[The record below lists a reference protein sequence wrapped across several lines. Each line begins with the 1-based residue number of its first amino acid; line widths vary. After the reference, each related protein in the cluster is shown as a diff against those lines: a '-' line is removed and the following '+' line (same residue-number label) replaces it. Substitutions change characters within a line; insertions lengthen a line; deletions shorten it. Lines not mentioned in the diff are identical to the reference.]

1 MRTLSR
7 PLVAAVV
14 LLSLPLARCGGGA
27 SPASSFDLVA
37 ITTTTLPPAT
47 TGLAYDEVV
56 GAVGPHPPLAFHVV
70 AGQWPPG
77 LALDATTGRVTG
89 WPRRAG
95 RFRVTIEVRDGADA
109 SVPRDAT
116 VAAARRSFAL
126 DVARGP
132 LTLLP
137 LPLDLAQFAAPY
149 VHRFDAAGGEAPYS
163 FALVGADA
171 PTGLV
176 LADDGT
182 LAGVPRSA
190 ARSYAP
196 RVRVTDA
203 RGATAERTY
212 DLVVVVLPLGVA
224 ADRWPDAARGFPF
237 EALPDARPVGGGAPY
252 AWSVAPSAAALPPG
266 LALDPTTGR
275 VAGTAT
281 DEGTFTFRLEVRDV
295 AGQVAGRDVTMR
307 VNPGPVLDLVTPP
320 TRPKAGGPVTL
331 VGAGFQPGM
340 TASFGGGVPVATTWI
355 DATRATVVPP
365 DVTSSGAVEVRV
377 TNPDGG
383 GYARPGA
390 FRYPFTTVTFQPEG
404 VKGAPSSLGSSRG
417 LAVGD
422 LDGDGRDEVVVV
434 GSTGIQVIRD
444 GGAAYGNAWTA
455 TPVRTSGS
463 YNDVRLADVDAD
475 GDLDLV
481 TARSS
486 STETIEVYRNDGAG
500 VFPSTAST
508 STPYVKPA
516 SHYPSSLAVGDVN
529 GDGVVDLAVTSGGG
543 GQGTLWVFRGLGN
556 GQWALAHTAAGSIHD
571 GTHGCFAPNM
581 VALGDLDGDRRDD
594 FVVVDAFPSACANGV
609 ACPAT
614 AGVPDAFPGHERL
627 VAWTAAA
634 EPSGAPR
641 AWRPV
646 FVSGTFGRLDGDN
659 LSVAV
664 YDHDGDGRRDVAVC
678 GGYQDLRGMGVAFL
692 TGDGEGNLVERFTR
706 PTAYNRRYVAPLDAD
721 LDGCGDVVVVGGD
734 GRAGSFGAAGYS
746 VAEVHLG
753 GLDAVPVL
761 AWRSGPELSASLP
774 GANPGHV
781 AVGDFDGDGRPD
793 FAVEQSF
800 HTKERFANDQGDGT
814 VEGVA
819 IFLNRSR

>member
-1 MRTLSR
+1 MRTPARS
-7 PLVAAVV
+7 LVAALV
-14 LLSLPLARCGGGA
+14 LLALPLARCGGGTPPPT
-27 SPASSFDLVA
+27 SPDLVE
-37 ITTTTLPPAT
+37 IRTTALPAAT
-47 TGLAYDEVV
+47 AGVVYD
-56 GAVGPHPPLAFHVV
+56 ATIDATGPHAPLSFHLV

-77 LALDATTGRVTG
+77 LALDAASGRVTG
-89 WPRRAG
+89 WPRRTG
-95 RFRVTIEVRDGADA
+95 RFGVTVEVRDGAD
-109 SVPRDAT
+109 P
-116 VAAARRSFAL
+116 AAARDSTFASARRAFTL
-126 DVARGP
+126 EVARGP

-149 VHRFDAAGGEAPYS
+149 VHHFAAAGGDAPYT
-163 FALVGADA
+163 FELADA
-171 PTGLV
+171 DLPAGLV

-182 LAGVPRSA
+182 LAGVPRGA
-190 ARSYAP
+190 ARPYAP

-203 RGATAERTY
+203 RGATAERAF
-212 DLVVVVLPLGVA
+212 DLVVVVLPLGIA
-224 ADRWPDAARGFPF
+224 ADPWPDAARGFPF
-237 EALPDARPVGGGAPY
+237 SAGADVRPGGGGGPY
-252 AWSVAPSAAALPPG
+252 AWSVVASPDGLPPG
-266 LALDPTTGR
+266 LALDAVTGR
-275 VAGTAT
+275 IDGTAT
-281 DEGTFTFRLEVRDV
+281 DEGTFAFRLEVRDL
-295 AGQVAGRDVTMR
+295 AGQVAARDVTMR
-307 VNPGPVLDLVTPP
+307 VNPGPVLTAVTPP
-320 TRPKAGGPVTL
+320 TPPKSGGPVTL

-340 TASFGGGVPVATTWI
+340 TAAFAGGVPVATAWI

-365 DVTSSGAVEVRV
+365 DLGLSGPVEVRV

-390 FRYPFTTVTFQPEG
+390 FRYPFTTVTFAAEG
-404 VKGAPSSLGSSRG
+404 VKGAPAALGTNRG

-434 GSTGIQVIRD
+434 GSTGIQVIADR
-444 GGAAYGNAWTA
+444 GATYGNAWVT

-500 VFPSTAST
+500 GFPSTAST
-508 STPYVKPA
+508 SMTYPKPA
-516 SHYPSSLAVGDVN
+516 SHFPSSLAVGDVN
-529 GDGVVDLAVTSGGG
+529 GDGVVDLVLTSGGG

-556 GQWALAHTAAGSIHD
+556 GQWTLVHTAAGTLHD

-614 AGVPDAFPGHERL
+614 AGTANAFPGHERL

-634 EPSGAPR
+634 GPTGAPV
-641 AWRPV
+641 AWKPA
-646 FVSGTFGRLDGDN
+646 FVSGSFGRLDGDN
-659 LSVAV
+659 LGVAV
-664 YDHDGDGRRDVAVC
+664 YDHDGDGRLDAAVC

-706 PTAYNRRYVAPLDAD
+706 PTAYDRRYAASLDAD
-721 LDGCGDVVVVGGD
+721 LDGCGDLVVVGGD

-746 VAEVHLG
+746 VAEVYLG
-753 GLDAVPVL
+753 GTDGVPIL
-761 AWRSGPELSASLP
+761 AWRTGPELSASLP

-800 HTKERFANDQGDGT
+800 HTKERFSNDQGDGT

-819 IFLNRSR
+819 IYLNRSH